1 MIKVIYDTDPGIDDA
16 VALHFAHCSKD
27 IDLVGITTV
36 FGNNTI
42 DVTTRNSLFLK
53 DKLGINCPVAKGCG
67 HPVVI
72 APNAPSVFA
81 HGNDGLGDVYDTTPT
96 AKPSDKHAVQFIID
110 TVLANPHEI
119 TIVAVGPLTN
129 LALACRLE
137 PRITELVKNV
147 VIMGGST
154 FRNGHYGNKSPV
166 AEANIH
172 RDPHAAQIVFNA
184 GFPLTMVGL
193 DVTHE
198 VLLDNSRLNEL
209 ETRGGESGRIMYN
222 IIRHYSRYAKERYGL
237 DGIRPHDLQ
246 AFICAIRPQ
255 LYQTLK
261 GNFQVV
267 TEGIAEGQTIFYDGE
282 HLKGKDGAAIS
293 ELCVSVAAAEVAQC
307 YFDTVFESQS

>member
-16 VALHFAHCSKD
+16 VALHFASKCKD
-27 IDLVGITTV
+27 IELVGVTTV

-42 DVTTRNSLFLK
+42 DVTTRNALFLK
-53 DKLGINCPVAKGCG
+53 DKLGFSCPVAKGCG

-72 APNAPSVFA
+72 WPNPPSVFA
-81 HGNDGLGDVYDTTPT
+81 HGNDGLGDVFDTSPKSTL
-96 AKPSDKHAVQFIID
+96 SDKHAVTFIID
-110 TVLANPHEI
+110 TILANPNEI

-129 LALACRLE
+129 LALACRLAPE
-137 PRITELVKNV
+137 ITRLVKKV

-198 VLLDNSRLNEL
+198 VLLDNQRLNQL
-209 ETRGGESGRIMYN
+209 ENHARGENRIMYK
-222 IIRHYSRYAKERYGL
+222 IIQHYSRYAKERYGL
-237 DGIRPHDLQ
+237 DGVRPHDLQ
-246 AFICAIRPQ
+246 AFICAIRPDY
-255 LYQTLK
+255 YQTLK
-261 GNFQVV
+261 GNLQVV
-267 TEGIAEGQTIFYDGE
+267 TEGIAEGETILYSGE
-282 HLKGKDGAAIS
+282 HLKGRENSAVS
-293 ELCVSVAAAEVAQC
+293 EVCVAVSAEEVAQC
-307 YFDTVFESQS
+307 YFDVVLE